1 MVLNSKCWF
10 LYGHVLPTG
19 AIGPVGTHR
28 TDYSHS
34 DPQCI
39 ATAWYLSIV
48 DLLATAWYRL
58 VYTECYSVLSV
69 CVFRAGS
76 VRAVSDFGT
85 PLCGSLCDILIKL
98 CKHAI
103 SRLRSP

>member
-10 LYGHVLPTG
+10 LYGYVLPTG

-58 VYTECYSVLSV
+58 VYTECYSVLIKCV
-69 CVFRAGS
+69 CIQSWQCQGS
-76 VRAVSDFGT
+76 VGFWYSFVWQFV
-85 PLCGSLCDILIKL
+85 
-98 CKHAI
+98 
-103 SRLRSP
+103 